1 MIEFPV
7 TSEAL
12 RSVFGLAFLIAVI
25 VQIAKLFITETRV
38 LNLVAVA
45 AGLLIGLVAV
55 FVNTMGHPTGEDV
68 FQGVMVGILA
78 VGLATLGYEGILNIA
93 GLVGF
98 GPKSDTSRLAEAK
111 LRVLQADLK
120 DARDSWLE

>member
-1 MIEFPV
+1 MIEFPI
-7 TSEAL
+7 SSGAL

-45 AGLLIGLVAV
+45 AGLIIGLVAV
-55 FVNTMGHPTGEDV
+55 FVNTMGQPTGEDV
-68 FQGVMVGILA
+68 FQGVTAGILA

-98 GPKSDTSRLAEAK
+98 GPKSDASRLAEAK

-120 DARDSWLE
+120 DARKSWLK